1 MKGYLKIAGIALA
14 AYALAKVVNNAV
26 NIPVI
31 GPYLPK

>member
-14 AYALAKVVNNAV
+14 AYAVAAMVNRSV

-31 GPYLPK
+31 GTYLPK